1 RDVGPRPLQTD
12 GDHAVVATG
21 RVSHTGQFG
30 PEAVRDRPVVGVVV
44 GETAPEPGA
53 TRSPRKGPGHGAVDR
68 RGEISLVRACVAAAT
83 GRVDHERLER
93 LPPRVDTCVGN
104 APRGEHFVLV
114 AGPRPRRG
122 DPRARPRQPF
132 GPAGGLPLV
141 AAILLAVAVR
151 VPTAEGQA
159 AAQGRSEEHTSELQ
173 SPDHL
178 VCRLLLEPTTNSLI
192 PPI

>member
-1 RDVGPRPLQTD
+1 M
-12 GDHAVVATG
+12 
-21 RVSHTGQFG
+21 
-30 PEAVRDRPVVGVVV
+30 
-44 GETAPEPGA
+44 APEPGA

-68 RGEISLVRACVAAAT
+68 RGEISLVRARVAAAT

-93 LPPRVDTCVGN
+93 LPPRVDACAGN

-151 VPTAEGQA
+151 V
-159 AAQGRSEEHTSELQ
+159 RSEERRVGKECRSRW
-173 SPDHL
+173 SPYH
-178 VCRLLLEPTTNSLI
+178 
-192 PPI
+192 